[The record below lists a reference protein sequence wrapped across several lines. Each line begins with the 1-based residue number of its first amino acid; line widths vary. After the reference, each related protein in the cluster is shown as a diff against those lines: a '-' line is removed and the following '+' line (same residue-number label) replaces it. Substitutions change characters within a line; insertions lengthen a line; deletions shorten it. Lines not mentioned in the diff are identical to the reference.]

1 LTAVFWQGLSGTT
14 GGVRPAWPAA
24 FAANLA
30 RSRRIQWGSKGRG
43 GDHERASST
52 DQQEEAEPSA
62 TTAAAALDD
71 GDADTDGQQ
80 PRGDQEAAAEQE
92 QEGGVAGEWRR
103 CCAALSRASLVVG
116 MHPDQAAGAIV
127 AFATVRGLPFAL
139 VPCCVYA
146 KEFPRRK
153 VRPAPAQLRAE
164 QPHCQP
170 ATCRFCWLACRTYS
184 RTRYYRTWSEECS
197 C

>member
-1 LTAVFWQGLSGTT
+1 
-14 GGVRPAWPAA
+14 VRPAWPAA

-30 RSRRIQWGSKGRG
+30 RSRRIQWGSKGLG

-80 PRGDQEAAAEQE
+80 PRGDQEAAAEQEQEQEQE